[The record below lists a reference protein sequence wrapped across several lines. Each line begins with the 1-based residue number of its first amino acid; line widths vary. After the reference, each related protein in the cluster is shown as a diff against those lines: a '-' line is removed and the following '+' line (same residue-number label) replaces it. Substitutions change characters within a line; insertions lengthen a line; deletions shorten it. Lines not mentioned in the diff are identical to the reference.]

1 MNETTIPLI
10 SYILVGIT
18 SGVLALATILEK
30 QPTENTNESSVNTM
44 LPSFGNETKEPIPQ
58 AEAEIEKIPEA
69 EAEKI
74 PEPSDEAERLPEA
87 KPVSGGKRNGKNKKT
102 RNSKKGKKSTI
113 KKSSKN

>member
-18 SGVLALATILEK
+18 SGILALVTALDK
-30 QPTENTNESSVNTM
+30 QPTESKNEPSANTM
-44 LPSFGNETKEPIPQ
+44 LPSFGNEQKEPIPE
-58 AEAEIEKIPEA
+58 AEAEIEKIQEV

-74 PEPSDEAERLPEA
+74 PQAY
-87 KPVSGGKRNGKNKKT
+87 PVSGGKKNTKDKKT
-102 RNSKKGKKSTI
+102 RNNKKGKKNTI